1 MSKLEISDF
10 RFYITCFVKDF
21 PSKTRMSRIKPL
33 IRLEY
38 IDWILKEIG
47 EEESR
52 QKYLDEK
59 EDLQVHVTSKNSEYF
74 DEYKKKRQEVIN
86 EFDRRLWEHGMEVE
100 LSVIPLAPFPYNE
113 YNYIV
118 AVEIRLGS
126 IDTSGD
132 PKPYEIFKQSRQVK
146 QVMNEINEGENAIL
160 CDNLNLH
167 PYALV
172 VASSVD
178 GGTGMKWDRNT
189 ISENKRMLGS
199 WIEYYSGQWED
210 YSEEL
215 YDSRVEG
222 NLSNR
227 TSELHYIRSNS
238 AFIYMEQRDPRWKDF
253 LYGYMQT
260 YFVEQVLLARAIL
273 YCLMVVN
280 GELDRV
286 SERLRGMPSGA
297 IKLIEKEI
305 SFVEDLNL
313 AVSEISSTLNRE
325 RLMNR
330 LAHSTKVVKRCFEV
344 FSLEEAA
351 EVVSSKVADIKESAN
366 TEYQKEAEK
375 IQKQQE
381 RWVLVLNALIGS
393 QILFIIKDQLSSVP
407 YLGQNTAFVN
417 FFDQFIWVAFMVLLT
432 ISVGGLAYGYVKS
445 RTTWLTKKGEES

>member
-1 MSKLEISDF
+1 MNKLEISDF

-21 PSKTRMSRIKPL
+21 PSKRRMHMIAPL

-38 IDWILKEIG
+38 IDWILEEIG

-59 EDLQVHVTSKNSEYF
+59 DDLQVYATPRNIEYF
-74 DEYKKKRQEVIN
+74 EEYKIKRQEVID
-86 EFDRRLWEHGMEVE
+86 EFDRRLQEHGLEVE

-118 AVEIRLGS
+118 AVEIKLGS

-132 PKPYEIFKQSRQVK
+132 PKPHKVFRQSRQVK
-146 QVMNEINEGENAIL
+146 QVMNEINKGENTIL

-172 VASSVD
+172 VASSVS
-178 GGTGMKWDRNT
+178 GETGMKWDRT
-189 ISENKRMLGS
+189 RISENKRMLGS

-260 YFVEQVLLARAIL
+260 YFIEQVLLARAIL

-280 GELDRV
+280 EELDKV
-286 SERLRGMPSGA
+286 SERLRGMPNGA

-305 SFVEDLNL
+305 AFVEDLNL

-330 LAHSTKVVKRCFEV
+330 LAHSTKVVKKCFEV

-351 EVVSSKVADIKESAN
+351 EVVSNKVADIKESAN

-393 QILFIIKDQLSSVP
+393 QILFIIKDQLGSVP
-407 YLGQNTAFVN
+407 YLGQNTEFVN
-417 FFDQFIWVAFMVLLT
+417 FFDQFIWVVFAILLI
-432 ISVGGLAYGYVKS
+432 ISVGGLAYGFIKS
-445 RTTWLTKKGEES
+445 KTTWLAKRGEES